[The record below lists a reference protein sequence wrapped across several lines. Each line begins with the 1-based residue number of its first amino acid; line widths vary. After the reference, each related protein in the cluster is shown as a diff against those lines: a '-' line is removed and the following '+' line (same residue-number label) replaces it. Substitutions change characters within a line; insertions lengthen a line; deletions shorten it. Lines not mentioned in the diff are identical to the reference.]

1 MALQR
6 GYESTELITFMR
18 ISVILVEAIFL
29 FPAVYLTAQ
38 LSLASEKFTISNHY
52 ILLVLI
58 AFLLKP
64 DIVLI
69 DHGHFQYNSLILGLI
84 LGAFYCL
91 KTKNYYLC
99 CLLFTIAIHAKQMAV
114 YYALAFFAGLIGSV
128 IKDYK
133 GNNIKIISM
142 LIKFAV
148 IVLSTSLLIWL
159 PFIITNSAHNVV
171 SAIFPIHRGLYQLK
185 VQNFWCISD
194 VVFKWEKIFSN
205 NYLMIICF
213 LLSALLSLP
222 SVIAMIF
229 KPTKKILTIGF
240 YTISMT
246 FFMFSYHVHEKSIL
260 LPLLMAPLLIQYLG
274 A

>member
-1 MALQR
+1 
-6 GYESTELITFMR
+6 MR
-18 ISVILVEAIFL
+18 LTVILIEVIFL
-29 FPAVYLTAQ
+29 FPAAYLISHLTYT
-38 LSLASEKFTISNHY
+38 SEKFTISNQY
-52 ILLVLI
+52 ILLVVLV
-58 AFLLKP
+58 FLLKP
-64 DIVLI
+64 DLVLI

-91 KTKNYYLC
+91 RTKSYYLC
-99 CLLFTIAIHAKQMAV
+99 CLLFTIAIHSKQMAV
-114 YYALAFFAGLIGSV
+114 YYALAFFGGLIGSV
-128 IKDYK
+128 LRDYK
-133 GNNIKIISM
+133 GNNIKIIGKLVKFG
-142 LIKFAV
+142 LIV
-148 IVLSTSLLIWL
+148 IFTSLLIWL
-159 PFIITNSAHNVV
+159 PFILTNSAHNVI

-213 LLSALLSLP
+213 FLSTLLSLP

-240 YTISMT
+240 YTIAMT

>member
-1 MALQR
+1 
-6 GYESTELITFMR
+6 MR
-18 ISVILVEAIFL
+18 LTVILVEVIFL
-29 FPAVYLTAQ
+29 FPAVYLMAQ
-38 LSLASEKFTISNHY
+38 LFHASEKFTISNQY
-52 ILLVLI
+52 ILLVILV
-58 AFLLKP
+58 FLLKP
-64 DIVLI
+64 DIILI

-91 KTKNYYLC
+91 KTKSYYLC
-99 CLLFTIAIHAKQMAV
+99 CLLFTLAIHSKQMAV

-128 IKDYK
+128 CRDYK
-133 GNNIKIISM
+133 GNNKKIFTM
-142 LIKFAV
+142 LIKFGV
-148 IVLSTSLLIWL
+148 IVIVTSLLIWL
-159 PFIITNSAHNVV
+159 PFILTGSASNVI

-194 VVFKWEKIFSN
+194 VVFKWERIFSN
-205 NYLMIICF
+205 NHLMIICF

-222 SVIAMIF
+222 SVIGMIL

-240 YTISMT
+240 YTIGMT

-260 LPLLMAPLLIQYLG
+260 LPLLMAPLMIQYLG